1 MKGRIGYIIRIS
13 LKLLI
18 CVVMTILVWKGLKK
32 YEFFSGTSKTSATDT
47 VSANVPKSTF
57 VAGGGVV
64 HKKKA
69 KKKTKKK
76 TRKHTKRKT
85 VVKKKRRSIRRR
97 TRRTRTHRRYSPRRS
112 NRHTRR

>member
-1 MKGRIGYIIRIS
+1 MKSRIGYIIRIS

-18 CVVMTILVWKGLKK
+18 CFVMTILVWKGLKK
-32 YEFFSGTSKTSATDT
+32 YEFFCGTSKTSATDT

-76 TRKHTKRKT
+76 TRKQTRRRT
-85 VVKKKRRSIRRR
+85 MVKKKRRSIR
-97 TRRTRTHRRYSPRRS
+97 RRTRTHRRYSPRRS
-112 NRHTRR
+112 HRQTRR

>member
-1 MKGRIGYIIRIS
+1 MKSRIGYIIRIS

-69 KKKTKKK
+69 KKKI
-76 TRKHTKRKT
+76 RKQTKRKT
-85 VVKKKRRSIRRR
+85 MVKKKRRSIRRR

-112 NRHTRR
+112 HRQTRR